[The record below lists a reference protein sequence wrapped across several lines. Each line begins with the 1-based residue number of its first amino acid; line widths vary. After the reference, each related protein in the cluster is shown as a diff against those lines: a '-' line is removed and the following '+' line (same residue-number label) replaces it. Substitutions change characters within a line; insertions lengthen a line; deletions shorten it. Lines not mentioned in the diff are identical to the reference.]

1 MWTFEKIK
9 EKLNSRHIPFE
20 EVAFS
25 DTAVSARMTDTSV
38 NGNYDPRNAVK
49 TLLVKGKA
57 GVFALILRGED
68 KVDTDK
74 LKELIGKWSV
84 VTAPELETNFG
95 LVAGGINPFVLDVPI
110 LLDESVLQLTTLSMG
125 AGSVTQGINIKTDDL
140 IKHLVFKTVK
150 IRKEA

>member
-1 MWTFEKIK
+1 
-9 EKLNSRHIPFE
+9 
-20 EVAFS
+20 
-25 DTAVSARMTDTSV
+25 
-38 NGNYDPRNAVK
+38 
-49 TLLVKGKA
+49 
-57 GVFALILRGED
+57 LILRGED